1 MVRYLTTNG
10 MVVANYVM
18 LNNRQGM
25 TGPRNGSLR
34 QFVLLIAAIVLIAAC
49 SAKHKEAAL
58 PAGSQVLA
66 LGDSLTQGAGVTPEE
81 AWPNLLARKT
91 GWVVVNGGVN
101 GDTSEAALRRLPN
114 LLEQHN
120 PVLVLVTLGG
130 NDMLRH
136 IPQAQTI
143 ANLEQMLTLIKAHG
157 AKPVLLATPNPSLMG
172 AVFQHLSAPDFYR
185 KVAEA
190 QHVPL
195 IEDTIADVISDPK
208 LKGDAL
214 HPNAAGHVIL
224 SEKIFKELKSIGY
237 AGQI

>member
-1 MVRYLTTNG
+1 
-10 MVVANYVM
+10 
-18 LNNRQGM
+18 M
-25 TGPRNGSLR
+25 TIPRNFSLR
-34 QFVLLIAAIVLIAAC
+34 QYVLLVAAIVLVAAC
-49 SAKHKEAAL
+49 SHKAKVQAL

-66 LGDSLTQGAGVTPEE
+66 LGDSLTQGAGVTPEQ
-81 AWPNLLARKT
+81 AWPNLLAQKT

-101 GDTSEAALRRLPN
+101 GDTSEQALRRLPG

-136 IPQAQTI
+136 LPEQQTI
-143 ANLEQMLTLIKAHG
+143 ANLERILALIKAHG
-157 AKPVLLATPNPSLMG
+157 AKAVLLATPNPSPMR
-172 AVFQHLSAPDFYR
+172 AVFRDLSAPDFYR

-195 IEDTIADVISDPK
+195 IGDAIADVLSDPE

-214 HPNAAGHVIL
+214 HPNAAGHVRL
-224 SEKIFKELKSIGY
+224 AEKIFKELQSIGY
-237 AGQI
+237 AG